1 MGGVPTHDPPS
12 AHLRGRG
19 GGADCPHGQKL
30 SARCRPWR
38 QKPSRRF
45 ARCRAW
51 QDPGPWAGSP
61 RRVCGF
67 QAVPPQD
74 SRCAGGGDGG
84 APRDSDGARRAPEGT
99 QAMNHHPASSPSLS
113 ASWSPSFRHPILPRP
128 RASPRPARWAPRG
141 GHRLGLHLLQ
151 KPRVHAPNNHRASG
165 CPAPSSRPWS
175 SFPGVPPG

>member
-1 MGGVPTHDPPS
+1 MPTHDPPS

-30 SARCRPWR
+30 SAWCRPRR

-67 QAVPPQD
+67 QAVPPQA

-84 APRDSDGARRAPEGT
+84 APRDSDGARRALERT
-99 QAMNHHPASSPSLS
+99 RAMNHHPASSPSLS

-128 RASPRPARWAPRG
+128 QASPKPARWAPRG
-141 GHRLGLHLLQ
+141 GHRLGLHQLVLVQLL
-151 KPRVHAPNNHRASG
+151 V
-165 CPAPSSRPWS
+165 
-175 SFPGVPPG
+175 FEL